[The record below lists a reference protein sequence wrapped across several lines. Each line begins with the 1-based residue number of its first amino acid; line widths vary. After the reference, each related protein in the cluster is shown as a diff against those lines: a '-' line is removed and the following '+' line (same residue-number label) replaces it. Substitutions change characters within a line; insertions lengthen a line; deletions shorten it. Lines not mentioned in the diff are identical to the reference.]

1 MSDRAALSERERLI
15 RRREELAAAALDL
28 AARLEAG
35 ELVEAEA
42 AAVLV
47 ELAAVR
53 LRVMLGAGEG
63 WDA

>member
-1 MSDRAALSERERLI
+1 MDAERERLI
-15 RRREELAAAALDL
+15 RHRDDLAAAALEL

-53 LRVMLGAGEG
+53 RRVMLGEGEG

>member
-1 MSDRAALSERERLI
+1 MPAERERLI
-15 RRREELAAAALDL
+15 RHRDDLAAAALEL

-47 ELAAVR
+47 ERAAVR
-53 LRVMLGAGEG
+53 RRVMLGDGG
-63 WDA
+63 PWDDA

>member
-1 MSDRAALSERERLI
+1 MPAERERLI
-15 RRREELAAAALDL
+15 RHRDDLAAAALEL